1 MVSADPTKPRLSP
14 GFMHGVGYAFLNAKV
29 RGQRSRV
36 YEKERLAEL
45 VSRRTVSALA
55 RDLYPDQRATDYLAV
70 ERRLAADHVSH
81 LAGLA
86 AFVSGAPEKL
96 LRWMLYRYQVENL
109 KVLLRFVATGQR
121 PDDWADYLLPVPAAP
136 PIPAE
141 DLLASES
148 LATFVRRAQLMG
160 FKDLC
165 RELART
171 PALAERPF
179 TIEAAWDSAFYRE
192 LAARADRVGGR
203 DRPYVLELVGHE
215 IDTYAILFALRAR
228 LNYDID
234 ADQILHLTPTCG
246 RRITGKVVKRIVESN
261 ELGEAL
267 SAIPRVTLGGSIPK
281 LPDIESAEVRL
292 WERTYTLA
300 TRTFGSPARGPSVVI
315 AFFYIKRVE
324 LMNLIRLIELLRYR
338 AGRDEIRSRL
348 IPPLT

>member
-228 LNYDID
+228 LNYAIPADDI
-234 ADQILHLTPTCG
+234 LRLTPTSG
-246 RRITGKVVKRIVESN
+246 QRVRPAAIARIAASTD
-261 ELGEAL
+261 LAAAL
-267 SAIPRVTLGGSIPK
+267 SALPPVSVGGAPGGPHSIE
-281 LPDIESAEVRL
+281 DVETRL
-292 WERTYTLA
+292 WRRTCTLA
-300 TRTFGSPARGPSVVI
+300 SRVFASSVRGPGIVV
-315 AFFYIKRVE
+315 AFFYVKRVE
-324 LMNLIRLIELLRYR
+324 LMNLIRLVELFRYGT
-338 AGRDEIRSRL
+338 AQEQVRSCL
-348 IPPLT
+348 IPPVT